1 MRYLNPEVI
10 LLLLRTAPRERER
23 KESTV
28 KNANWQI
35 KYHTEELVKM
45 KKIEQERIEAYDRLV
60 SEVER
65 ILGKEVKP

>member
-1 MRYLNPEVI
+1 
-10 LLLLRTAPRERER
+10 
-23 KESTV
+23 
-28 KNANWQI
+28 
-35 KYHTEELVKM
+35 M